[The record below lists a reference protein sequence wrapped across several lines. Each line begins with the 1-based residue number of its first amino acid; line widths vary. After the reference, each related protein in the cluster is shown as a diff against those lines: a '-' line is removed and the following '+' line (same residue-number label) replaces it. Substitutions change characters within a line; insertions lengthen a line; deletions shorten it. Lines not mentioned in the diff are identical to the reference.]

1 MKRLVTRLC
10 VFGLALCAS
19 ALVQAQTPR
28 ARFTVQELLKIRRV
42 ADPQLSPDGKWIAYQ
57 VTVPDVAANRSVTQI
72 YLVTA
77 GGGAPKQLTD
87 GAASASGPRWSPDGK
102 ALAFVTGGQVWTSDA
117 SGGDR
122 RQVTNLSTG
131 ADGPVWSPDGKW
143 IAFTSDVYPDCAD
156 DACNKRRDDEAAA
169 NKYSAHVATRLL
181 YRHWTDWKGDK
192 RTHVFVVSSGGG
204 AARDLTPGDF
214 DAPPFSLGDPTDY
227 AFSPDSKEL
236 AFARNTEKVEAT
248 STNADVF
255 VVAVAGGEP
264 RRITGDNRGADK
276 TPRYSPDGRFV
287 AYRSQATAGF
297 ESDRWRLMLYDRQA
311 STTRELL
318 PKLDAYVDDFAFAPD
333 GRSIYFVS
341 GERGEE
347 PIYVV
352 SVSQT
357 AREEG
362 GGLLIPTV
370 TPRKLTDGFDG
381 DVNVSKDGR
390 FLVFTRS
397 TAATPTE
404 VYMMRLDGIVPPGG
418 AGNQAV
424 QLTHENDALMQPFG
438 LRPAEEVTWAGAGGT
453 KLAGWIV
460 KPPDFDQSKKYPLVV
475 LIHGGPQGAWDNNWG
490 YRWNP
495 QIYAGEG
502 YVVFMPNPRGSTGYG
517 QQLTNEISG
526 DWGGKAYTDIMNGVA
541 QVAAQR
547 FVDKNNIGAAGAS
560 YGGYMVDWILG
571 HNDDP
576 RFHFKTLVSHAGVFN
591 LTSMYGAT
599 EELWFP
605 EWEFKGTP
613 WDNPALY
620 EKWSPHRFAKNFK
633 TPTLVTHGEMDFRV
647 PVDQGLQLFT
657 YLQRQGVESK
667 LVVFPEEGHWILKP
681 ADSQFWYTTVLDWLD
696 KHLKPGA

>member
-1 MKRLVTRLC
+1 MMRRISMRLC
-10 VFGLALCAS
+10 VLALAFCAA
-19 ALVQAQTPR
+19 ALAEGETPR
-28 ARFTVQELLKIRRV
+28 ARFTVQELLKVRRV
-42 ADPQLSPDGKWIAYQ
+42 AGPQLSPDGKWVVYQ
-57 VTVPDVAANRSVTQI
+57 VTVPDVSANRSLTQI
-72 YLVTA
+72 YLIPLA
-77 GGGAPKQLTD
+77 GGEPKQLTT
-87 GAASASGPRWSPDGK
+87 GASSSSEPAWSPDGTRI
-102 ALAFVTGGQVWTSDA
+102 AFVTGGQVWTMNPD
-117 SGGDR
+117 GTDR
-122 RQVTNLSTG
+122 KQVTSLSTG
-131 ADGPVWSPDGKW
+131 ADGPLWSPDGKW

-156 DACNKRRDDEAAA
+156 DACNKRRDEEAAA

-181 YRHWTDWKGDK
+181 YRHWTEWKGDK
-192 RTHVFVVSSGGG
+192 RTHVFVAAADGAG
-204 AARDLTPGDF
+204 AARDLTPGDY

-236 AFARNTEKVEAT
+236 AFARNTDKIEAA
-248 STNADVF
+248 STNADIF
-255 VVAVAGGEP
+255 VVPATGGEA
-264 RRITGDNRGADK
+264 RRLTGDNRGADK
-276 TPRYSPDGRFV
+276 TPRYSPDGRYI

-311 STTRELL
+311 NKTRELL
-318 PKLDAYVDDFAFAPD
+318 PKLDAYVDDFTFAPD
-333 GRSIYFVS
+333 GRSIYFSS
-341 GERGEE
+341 GERGDE
-347 PIYVV
+347 PLY
-352 SVSQT
+352 
-357 AREEG
+357 
-362 GGLLIPTV
+362 
-370 TPRKLTDGFDG
+370 
-381 DVNVSKDGR
+381 NVSLADGSMKKVIGGFIGDLQVSR
-390 FLVFTRS
+390 DSHFLVFTRS
-397 TAATPTE
+397 TANSPTE
-404 VYMMRLDGIVPPGG
+404 VFTARLDGIVAAGG
-418 AGNQAV
+418 AGNQAA
-424 QLTHENDALMQPFG
+424 QLTHENDAFMQPFG
-438 LRPAEEVTWAGAGGT
+438 LRPAEEITWTGAGGT
-453 KLAGWIV
+453 KIAGWIV
-460 KPPDFDQSKKYPLVV
+460 KPPDFDPQRKYPLVV

-495 QIYAGEG
+495 QIYAADG

-541 QVAAQR
+541 QVAAMP

-633 TPTLVTHGEMDFRV
+633 TPTLVTGGELDFRV
-647 PVDQGLQLFT
+647 PVDQDLQLFT

-667 LVVFPEEGHWILKP
+667 LVIFPNEGHWILRP

-696 KHLKPGA
+696 KHLKSGA